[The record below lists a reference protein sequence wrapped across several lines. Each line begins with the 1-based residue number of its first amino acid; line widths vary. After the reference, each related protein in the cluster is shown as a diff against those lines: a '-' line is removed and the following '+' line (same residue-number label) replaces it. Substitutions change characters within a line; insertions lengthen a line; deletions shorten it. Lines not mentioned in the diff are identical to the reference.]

1 MAGRHRATRRRLEG
15 LIPVQVRSIPFTA
28 GPVDALPVKREREVR
43 ARKPTSDDDTPLEG
57 LYIISVA
64 ARILEMHPQTLR
76 KYERVG
82 LVSPSRTLGM
92 LRLYS
97 ERDIIRLR
105 LIKHLVDD
113 LHMNLAG
120 VEFALEIVNRLV
132 EVSQRIA
139 ELAIEQGLR
148 EMLSRELEA
157 ALELLGVALPRSRPQ
172 ESPGGGGE

>member
-1 MAGRHRATRRRLEG
+1 MA
-15 LIPVQVRSIPFTA
+15 
-28 GPVDALPVKREREVR
+28 VKRILIRQRSGHRPIFGSVPSGVPEDSLP
-43 ARKPTSDDDTPLEG
+43 ARRGVPPQKARSGPDEAGGSQGFQG

-64 ARILEMHPQTLR
+64 ARLLEMHPQTLR

-97 ERDIIRLR
+97 EQDIARLR

-120 VEFALEIVNRLV
+120 VEFALHMVNRLLQV
-132 EVSQRIA
+132 RDRIEA
-139 ELAIEQGLR
+139 LEEMDRVR
-148 EMLSRELEA
+148 ETLGQELET
-157 ALELLGVALPRSRPQ
+157 LMELLDIALPKAKDGASLW
-172 ESPGGGGE
+172 EE